1 MSRFSHT
8 SARLRTTTQATY
20 DRLTPRQ
27 RALAAGILAAL
38 IALVAW
44 TLIGGARSPSTEDE
58 SAEEH
63 ADEGEG
69 LVVLDS
75 IGMAAAGLR
84 IVTVTAGAESQ
95 HVASGTVTY
104 NLNRVSLVAPRAE
117 GRVVRVLSDL
127 GRSVGAGQPLAL
139 LESPEVGALRGDLD
153 RARADLEVSRAA
165 LERERALYERKIT
178 SRRELQDAEAEYQR
192 AAADL
197 RAAEAALRALGAGA
211 DGQGASFAVSS
222 PIAGVVVTR
231 RATPGQIAGPSD
243 TLFTVADLDPLWV
256 ELDLYEKDLGQ
267 VRAGQ
272 SLALTTTAFGDST
285 YEGKI
290 TYVGQI
296 VDPETRTIK
305 VRAEVA
311 NPGGTLRP
319 GMFVTARIHGA
330 VLPELLTVPETAVQV
345 LEGRNVVF
353 VPVGANRFRATP
365 VTLGE
370 RFPDGRVAVTAGLR
384 AGQRIVAEGSF
395 SLKSELEKES
405 FGGGHH

>member
-1 MSRFSHT
+1 MSRFAQT
-8 SARLRTTTQATY
+8 TARILTTARATY
-20 DRLTPRQ
+20 QRLSPRQ
-27 RALAAGILAAL
+27 RALGVGAVAAL
-38 IALVAW
+38 LALGAW
-44 TLIGGARSPSTEDE
+44 ALLGETRSPSAEAE
-58 SAEEH
+58 SPEEH
-63 ADEGEG
+63 AGEAED

-84 IVTVTAGAESQ
+84 IATVSAGGVSQ

-139 LESPEVGALRGDLD
+139 LESSEVGALRGDLD

-178 SRRELQDAEAEYQR
+178 SRRELEDAEAEYQR

-197 RAAEAALRALGAGA
+197 RAAQAALRALGAGA
-211 DGQGASFAVSS
+211 SGQGAAFAVAS

-231 RATPGQIAGPSD
+231 RATPGQVAGPAD

-256 ELDLYEKDLGQ
+256 ELDLYEKDLGEI
-267 VRAGQ
+267 RAGQ
-272 SLALTTTAFGDST
+272 RLALTTTAFGDST
-285 YEGKI
+285 YDGTI

-296 VDPETRTIK
+296 VDPRTRTIK

-319 GMFVTARIHGA
+319 GMFVTARIRD
-330 VLPELLTVPETAVQV
+330 VVQPDLLTVPGTAVQV
-345 LEGRNVVF
+345 LEDRDVVF

-365 VTLGE
+365 VMLGE

-405 FGGGHH
+405 FGGDHH